1 MGSEMCIRDSSHMVT
16 YLTEAVDPRPEAWDG
31 VRVGHPVRLRT
42 REDGRTVEAWSPQRG
57 RLGRLPAAEGEALAP
72 LLRTGQATV
81 TGRVSALVPRS
92 GSLGG
97 TRIHIRLEG
106 V

>member
-1 MGSEMCIRDSSHMVT
+1 MRQAEDAMVT
-16 YLTEAVDPRPEAWDG
+16 YLTEAVDPRPEAGDG
-31 VRVGHPVRLRT
+31 LRVGHPIRLRVAPQ
-42 REDGRTVEAWSPQRG
+42 GPVVEAWSPEHG
-57 RLGRLPAAEGEALAP
+57 RLGRLPPPEGEALAP
-72 LLRTGQATV
+72 LLRTGLTTV
-81 TGRVSALVPRS
+81 TGWVSALVPRS